1 MNDVDGVDRGME
13 RGKDD
18 AARMAELYEELAR
31 HARLYYDEDAPDI
44 PDAEYDALVR
54 ELAEL
59 ERTHPDRVRPDS
71 PTRRVGGTV
80 LEGWFKNC
88 M

>member
-18 AARMAELYEELAR
+18 AARMAELYEELAH
-31 HARLYYDEDAPDI
+31 HARLYYDEDAPEI

-59 ERTHPDRVRPDS
+59 ERAHPDRVRS
-71 PTRRVGGTV
+71 VCYART
-80 LEGWFKNC
+80 WFA
-88 M
+88 

>member
-1 MNDVDGVDRGME
+1 MNDVGGVDRGME

-31 HARLYYDEDAPDI
+31 HVRLYYDEDAPEL

-54 ELAEL
+54 ELSEL
-59 ERTHPDRVRPDS
+59 ERTHPDRMRYHRLYQTS
-71 PTRRVGGTV
+71 LIKKTTALKSR
-80 LEGWFKNC
+80 
-88 M
+88 